1 MSTILLVD
9 DRAENIR
16 ALEAVLEPLGHRTVT
31 ARSGEEALT
40 RLLKEDVALILLDV
54 MMPDLDGFETAELIK
69 QRDKTR
75 DIPIIFLTAINQAIE
90 HHLRGYE
97 AGAVDYINKPFDAHL
112 LRSKV
117 SVFLDLHEKRE
128 LLEAQTI
135 ELRKRL
141 EERDRAQ
148 SALARRTTELTRSNT
163 DLDQFVQVATH
174 EMREPLD
181 TMGGLLE
188 LVRAG
193 RPGATD
199 DELDLL
205 LDRAIAQVERMRAAM
220 DGLLQTSR
228 LSDSLETAEVVQ
240 LDRALEQ
247 AAADLET
254 ALTETGATVESSDL
268 PEVRGDFWQL
278 VELLELLIG
287 YVLTLR
293 TAEAPKVSIHATEGS
308 NEHLLSVRHN
318 GKEIPT
324 DRAGRLFT
332 AIGRVGAWDGRPNP
346 DVGLA
351 ASRRIVE
358 RHGGRI
364 WLEASSEEGPSGI
377 SFTLPASTNA

>member
-9 DRAENIR
+9 DRPENIR
-16 ALEAVLEPLGHRTVT
+16 ALEAVIEPLGHRTVT
-31 ARSGEEALT
+31 ARSGDEALT

-75 DIPIIFLTAINQAIE
+75 DIPIIFLTALNQSIE

-97 AGAVDYINKPFDAHL
+97 AGAVDYISKPVDAHL

-117 SVFLDLHEKRE
+117 SVFLDLHEKRH

-135 ELRKRL
+135 ELQKRL
-141 EERDRAQ
+141 QERDRAQ
-148 SALARRTTELTRSNT
+148 RALARRTVELTRSNT

-174 EMREPLD
+174 ELREPLD

-188 LVRAG
+188 LARAG
-193 RPGATD
+193 TNGTD
-199 DELDLL
+199 EELDLL
-205 LDRAIAQVERMRAAM
+205 LERAIAQVDRMRAAM

-228 LSDSLETAEVVQ
+228 LSDSLEATEVVH
-240 LDRALEQ
+240 LDDVLEQ
-247 AAADLET
+247 AATDLET
-254 ALTETGATVESSDL
+254 ALTETGATLESKEL
-268 PEVRGDFWQL
+268 PDVQGDYWQL

-287 YVLTLR
+287 YALGR
-293 TAEAPKVSIHATEGS
+293 RSGDAPKISIHATEGS

-324 DRAGRLFT
+324 RDAARVFT
-332 AIGRVGAWDGRPNP
+332 AMGRVGARDGRPNP
-346 DVGLA
+346 DIGLA

-364 WLEASSEEGPSGI
+364 WLEAASEEGPSGI
-377 SFTLPASTNA
+377 SFTLPAATSE

>member
-16 ALEAVLEPLGHRTVT
+16 ALDAVLEPLGHRTVT
-31 ARSGEEALT
+31 AGSGEEALT
-40 RLLKEDVALILLDV
+40 RLLKEDIALILLDV

-75 DIPIIFLTAINQAIE
+75 DIPIIFLTAINQSIE

-128 LLEAQTI
+128 LLAAQTI
-135 ELRKRL
+135 ELQKRL
-141 EERDRAQ
+141 DERDRVQA
-148 SALARRTTELTRSNT
+148 ALARRTVELTRSNT
-163 DLDQFVQVATH
+163 DLDQFVQVATQ
-174 EMREPLD
+174 ELREPLD

-188 LVRAG
+188 LVRAQTD
-193 RPGATD
+193 ATD
-199 DELDLL
+199 ENLDQLL
-205 LDRAIAQVERMRAAM
+205 ERAIAQVDRMRAAM
-220 DGLLQTSR
+220 DRLLQTSR
-228 LSDSLETAEVVQ
+228 LSDTLEKAEVVH
-240 LDRALEQ
+240 LDKVLEQ
-247 AAADLET
+247 AATDLET
-254 ALTETGATVESSDL
+254 ALTETGTTVESSGL
-268 PEVRGDFWQL
+268 PDVRGDFWQL

-287 YVLTLR
+287 YALTLR
-293 TAEAPKVSIHATEGS
+293 RGDGPKVTIHATAGS

-318 GKEIPT
+318 GTEIPP
-324 DRAGRLFT
+324 DDAARLFT
-332 AIGRVGAWDGRPNP
+332 AIGRAGAWDGRPTR

-364 WLEASSEEGPSGI
+364 WLETASENGPSGI
-377 SFTLPASTNA
+377 SFTLPAATSV

>member
-9 DRAENIR
+9 DRPENIR
-16 ALEAVLEPLGHRTVT
+16 ALEAVIEPLGHRTVT

-75 DIPIIFLTAINQAIE
+75 EIPIIFLTALDQSIE

-97 AGAVDYINKPFDAHL
+97 AGAVDYISKPVDAHL

-117 SVFLDLHEKRE
+117 SVFLDLHEKRH

-135 ELRKRL
+135 ELQKRL
-141 EERDRAQ
+141 QERDRAQ
-148 SALARRTTELTRSNT
+148 GALARRTVELTRSNT

-174 EMREPLD
+174 ELREPLD

-188 LVRAG
+188 LARAG
-193 RPGATD
+193 TNGTD
-199 DELDLL
+199 EELDLL
-205 LDRAIAQVERMRAAM
+205 LDRAIAQVDRMRAAM

-228 LSDSLETAEVVQ
+228 LSDSLEATEVVH
-240 LDRALEQ
+240 LDDVLEQ
-247 AAADLET
+247 AATDLET
-254 ALTETGATVESSDL
+254 ALTETGATLESREL
-268 PEVRGDFWQL
+268 PDVQGDFWQL

-287 YVLTLR
+287 YALAVR
-293 TAEAPKVSIHATEGS
+293 TGDAPKISIHATAGS

-318 GKEIPT
+318 GKEIST
-324 DRAGRLFT
+324 GDAARVFT
-332 AIGRVGAWDGRPNP
+332 AMGRVGAQDGRPNP

-364 WLEASSEEGPSGI
+364 WLEAATEEGPSGI
-377 SFTLPASTNA
+377 SFTLPAATGS

>member
-9 DRAENIR
+9 DRPENIR
-16 ALEAVLEPLGHRTVT
+16 ALEAVIEPLGHRTVT
-31 ARSGEEALT
+31 ARSGDEALT

-75 DIPIIFLTAINQAIE
+75 DIPIIFLTALNQSIE

-97 AGAVDYINKPFDAHL
+97 AGAVDYISKPVDAHL

-117 SVFLDLHEKRE
+117 SVFLDLHEKRH

-135 ELRKRL
+135 ELQKRL
-141 EERDRAQ
+141 QERDRAQ
-148 SALARRTTELTRSNT
+148 RALARRTVELTRSNT

-174 EMREPLD
+174 ELREPLD

-188 LVRAG
+188 LARAG
-193 RPGATD
+193 TNGTD
-199 DELDLL
+199 EELDLL
-205 LDRAIAQVERMRAAM
+205 LERAIAQVDRMRAAM

-228 LSDSLETAEVVQ
+228 LSDSLEATEVVH
-240 LDRALEQ
+240 LDDVLEQ
-247 AAADLET
+247 AATDLET
-254 ALTETGATVESSDL
+254 ALTETGATLESKEL
-268 PEVRGDFWQL
+268 PDVQGDYWQL

-287 YVLTLR
+287 YALGLR
-293 TAEAPKVSIHATEGS
+293 SGDAPKIWIHATEGS

-324 DRAGRLFT
+324 RDAARVFT
-332 AIGRVGAWDGRPNP
+332 AMGRVGARDGRPNP
-346 DVGLA
+346 DIGLA

-364 WLEASSEEGPSGI
+364 WLEAASEEGPSGI
-377 SFTLPASTNA
+377 SFTLPAATSE